1 MEKDEAPTK
10 LSGRARKQKLMEYLA
25 RKGRQNA
32 PDPRSY
38 LQQSST
44 NSKKLTDTFVKPP
57 TSIRGKENQSD
68 PPRPKPV
75 VTSARPAGGTG
86 RTSLQAAGSSY
97 AASSTRTC
105 ATARCSRHSAA
116 DQLTTHP
123 HTVRSPTASHP
134 KTASNSTA
142 NPDISCPA
150 RDTRQ
155 PAGLQSAT
163 RQPAGRQSAA
173 RQPAGLQSAARQPAG
188 LQSAARQP
196 AGLQSAA
203 RQPAGLQSAARQPAG
218 LQSAARQPA
227 GLQSAARQPA
237 GLQSAARQPAGRQS
251 AARQPAGRQSAAR
264 QPAGRQSAGPLDR
277 RTQNTAV
284 GQPNTTVMAPT
295 VPGSKLS
302 KPDLA
307 LDMTRLRPFNDR
319 KALPKPAL
327 PRVRQPAESGPGAKT
342 GSRARITPL
351 ARGRQSGPAEPRSE
365 ASALHRVVQQA
376 VAGLD
381 RKVGCRVVPPHVDGA
396 RNGTLAASR
405 VDRVPVTSAPGQ
417 GRRKLTTA
425 QEERLQKL
433 QEWREAK
440 GISYKRPPMPMRPC
454 RKKEVDP
461 PCYWPT
467 MEKEDEVHR
476 LVSSID
482 SSLTDCMQLLEEGC
496 PTERVTELLSR
507 LPMAHKFAKY
517 WMCQA
522 RILEREGNL
531 EVLPLFEEAVRVV
544 LEPVDEL
551 RTMIYE
557 ILKKKEAQTLE
568 AETGEQTDLQDGAQ
582 EKSGAVPVTPRA
594 TSVLIR
600 GAKGGSSVVKYKIT
614 ATPGAQKC
622 QQQEPMHLDGQELR
636 FFTPVRRSVR
646 IERSVRRYPSA
657 LREHD
662 PCVTSLRDLLAEKLP
677 EGRESLYI
685 YRENEALGDQ
695 VQLQFRSPDAL

>member
-10 LSGRARKQKLMEYLA
+10 LSGREARKQKLMEYLT
-25 RKGRQNA
+25 RKGRQKA

-38 LQQSST
+38 LQQNST
-44 NSKKLTDTFVKPP
+44 NSKKLTDTFVKLP

-68 PPRPKPV
+68 PPGPKPV
-75 VTSARPAGGTG
+75 VTSARPARGIG
-86 RTSLQAAGSSY
+86 RTSLQAASY

-105 ATARCSRHSAA
+105 TTARRTQHSPA
-116 DQLTTHP
+116 DQLAPRP
-123 HTVRSPTASHP
+123 HTVRIPTASHP
-134 KTASNSTA
+134 KTASDSIG
-142 NPDISCPA
+142 NPVSCSA
-150 RDTRQ
+150 R
-155 PAGLQSAT
+155 AQSD
-163 RQPAGRQSAA
+163 A
-173 RQPAGLQSAARQPAG
+173 RQPLGRPSTSQQPLGRPSTSRQP
-188 LQSAARQP
+188 LVRPSTSRQP
-196 AGLQSAA
+196 LVRPSAS
-203 RQPAGLQSAARQPAG
+203 RQPLGRPSASRQPLG
-218 LQSAARQPA
+218 RPSASRQPL
-227 GLQSAARQPA
+227 GRPSASRQPL
-237 GLQSAARQPAGRQS
+237 GRPSASRLALGCPS
-251 AARQPAGRQSAAR
+251 
-264 QPAGRQSAGPLDR
+264 
-277 RTQNTAV
+277 TAV
-284 GQPNTTVMAPT
+284 GRPNTTVMARLRASHAALVTSGPKEAT
-295 VPGSKLS
+295 SAPNRTPAVPGSKLS

-307 LDMTRLRPFNDR
+307 LGVIGSRPLNGR
-319 KALPKPAL
+319 KAPPKPAL
-327 PRVRQPAESGPGAKT
+327 PRVRQPPESGPGARP
-342 GSRARITPL
+342 GSRARTTPL
-351 ARGRQSGPAEPRSE
+351 AGGRQSGPAKARSG

-381 RKVGCRVVPPHVDGA
+381 RKMCWGVVPPHVDGA

-405 VDRVPVTSAPGQ
+405 ADQVPVTATPWQ

-433 QEWREAK
+433 HEWREAK
-440 GISYKRPPMPMRPC
+440 GISYKRPPMPMKPC
-454 RKKEVDP
+454 RKKEVAP

-517 WMCQA
+517 WMCRA

-551 RTMIYE
+551 RTLIYE
-557 ILKKKEAQTLE
+557 ILKKKEVQTLE
-568 AETGEQTDLQDGAQ
+568 AETGEQTDLQDEAQ
-582 EKSGAVPVTPRA
+582 EMSGAVPVTPRA

-600 GAKGGSSVVKYKIT
+600 GAKEGSSVVKYKIT

-622 QQQEPMHLDGQELR
+622 QQQEPMHVDGQELR

-646 IERSVRRYPSA
+646 IERSARRYPSA

-662 PCVTSLRDLLAEKLP
+662 PCVASLRDLLADELP

-695 VQLQFRSPDAL
+695 VQLQFRSPEAL